1 MAHEVDWN
9 RPIYEEFKRI
19 AILTEEEDN
28 ILLTRIQGF
37 TIQEQA
43 KMFHMSRGKVKV
55 IIRRLKDKYDDA
67 QKYSDILPVR
77 RHSREETYM
86 DRH

>member
-1 MAHEVDWN
+1 MAHEVLWN
-9 RPIYEEFKRI
+9 QPIVDEFKRI
-19 AILTEEEDN
+19 AILTKEEND
-28 ILLTRIQGF
+28 ILLSRIQGY
-37 TIQEQA
+37 TISEQA
-43 KMFHMSRGKVKV
+43 EMFHMSKGKVKK

-67 QKYSDILPVR
+67 QKHSDVLPVR